1 MFAAL
6 SELSDGYHSDE
17 LTWLYRQHPGQV
29 TRRGRA
35 DLSEEYADA

>member
-29 TRRGRA
+29 TRRGQA
-35 DLSEEYADA
+35 DLSGCAGA